1 MWDNLL
7 WIFIC
12 IGVAGGIW
20 SAIYHS
26 IRPQKRRGRQAQ
38 QNRADNV
45 TLDVDGDAN
54 ITADEFKAACGKG
67 LVKNIQ

>member
-26 IRPQKRRGRQAQ
+26 MRPQSDVGDKP
-38 QNRADNV
+38 NR
-45 TLDVDGDAN
+45 TEP
-54 ITADEFKAACGKG
+54 TM
-67 LVKNIQ
+67 